1 MPANLFYGTGI
12 PTTILVFKKNR
23 QNKDILFIDASRDFE
38 KDKNQNK
45 LSDMH
50 IEKIISAY
58 KARQDIEKYA
68 YVASIEEIKKNDFN
82 LNIPRYVDTFEE
94 EEQIDLDL
102 VLQQLAEDN
111 REIARLEQ
119 EIQQQLRLLGV
130 KI

>member
-1 MPANLFYGTGI
+1 MKTLSEKYDLQIIFQTGKKKYDDVYFKLKEFY
-12 PTTILVFKKNR
+12 P
-23 QNKDILFIDASRDFE
+23 DFE

-45 LSDMH
+45 LNDAH

-68 YVASIEEIKKNDFN
+68 HVASIEEIRENDFN

-94 EEQIDLDL
+94 EEQIDLNL

-111 REIARLEQ
+111 REIAKLEQ
-119 EIQQQLRLLGV
+119 EIHEQLRLLGV